1 MNIIKSVMYLGMGLI
16 LAGKDMFNTQ
26 AATTGS
32 AANIGSFAGAGS
44 INDLIPVVYFPNAEF
59 AVISHK
65 AEASHKPVIQNYP
78 QNKSLITPENAAI
91 WMRVEPSLIWKLVK
105 ERKLLT
111 SKRKGRTMISS
122 RALLSQRI
130 QRLLKGNK

>member
-44 INDLIPVVYFPNAEF
+44 INDLIPLVY
-59 AVISHK
+59 
-65 AEASHKPVIQNYP
+65 
-78 QNKSLITPENAAI
+78 
-91 WMRVEPSLIWKLVK
+91 
-105 ERKLLT
+105 
-111 SKRKGRTMISS
+111 ISS
-122 RALLSQRI
+122 ILLLGVSLFALGGAGMAGFGPL
-130 QRLLKGNK
+130 GNR